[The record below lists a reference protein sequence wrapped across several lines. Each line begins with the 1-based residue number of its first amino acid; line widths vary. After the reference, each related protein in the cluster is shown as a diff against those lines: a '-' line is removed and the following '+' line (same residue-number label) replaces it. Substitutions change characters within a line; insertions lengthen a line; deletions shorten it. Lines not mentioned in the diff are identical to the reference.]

1 MAKNLLGSFLLV
13 TLCAS
18 FVYSSPA
25 EKPKQKVFLFLK
37 EPLQDEESIV
47 IRLDNQMEESID
59 IGLNDKP
66 VAKLNQGGFQI
77 IFQKKKHGPKNEI
90 LIDITRPG
98 IIQLDVYDFYGKKL
112 GNLFT
117 GYQSEGQFIL
127 KEDENWK
134 VFNRFKGI
142 VYFTLTVDGQLV
154 TKKLLAKVE

>member
-1 MAKNLLGSFLLV
+1 MK
-13 TLCAS
+13 
-18 FVYSSPA
+18 SP
-25 EKPKQKVFLFLK
+25 EKILKHPKIAF
-37 EPLQDEESIV
+37 
-47 IRLDNQMEESID
+47 
-59 IGLNDKP
+59 
-66 VAKLNQGGFQI
+66 
-77 IFQKKKHGPKNEI
+77 
-90 LIDITRPG
+90 
-98 IIQLDVYDFYGKKL
+98 YDFYGKKL